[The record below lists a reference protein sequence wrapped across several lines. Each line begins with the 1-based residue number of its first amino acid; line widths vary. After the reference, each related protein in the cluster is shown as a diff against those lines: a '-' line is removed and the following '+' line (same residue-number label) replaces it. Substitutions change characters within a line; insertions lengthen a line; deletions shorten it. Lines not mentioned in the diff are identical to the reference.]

1 MKVLL
6 LADIHANAE
15 ALKAVLKSPEACAC
29 GEVIS
34 LGDQVNYGP
43 QPEET
48 LDLLLRFAAQGRKM
62 TLLMGNHEE
71 RLDHIGEERFRAYN
85 WSLLRW
91 TASRLG
97 NRKTYDVREI
107 RRAPFFFTHGIP
119 GNPSFLMDEESVKD
133 VLDALPEGF
142 RCLVTGH
149 DHAAGNTLWHGK
161 ERFNPGSLGM
171 NEGEGG
177 GTAPFAVLD
186 QDDPVQ
192 LLRRHAVCYDA
203 NRMKAVYRAS
213 GAVREAPE
221 MTRLCLN
228 LMLHGRKREM
238 LAFMA
243 HVQATAEAAHAS
255 FGDESVWREADR
267 TWPANEGVES
277 AAFWKD

>member
-1 MKVLL
+1 MRILL

-15 ALKAVLKSPEACAC
+15 ALRAVLASPEACAC

-48 LDLLLRFAAQGRKM
+48 LDLLSRFAAQGRKM

-71 RLDHIGEERFRAYN
+71 RLEHIGEERFRAYN

-91 TASRLG
+91 TASRIG
-97 NRKTYDVREI
+97 MRKTWDVREI
-107 RRAPFFFTHGIP
+107 RRAPYFFTHGIP
-119 GNPSFLMDEESVKD
+119 GNPSFLMDAESVKE
-133 VLDALPEGF
+133 VLDALPEGC

-149 DHAAGNTLWHGK
+149 DHAPSRTLRHGR

-171 NEGEGG
+171 NEGGEG

-186 QDDPVQ
+186 PDDPIGPLTGYTVS
-192 LLRRHAVCYDA
+192 YDPS
-203 NRMKAVYRAS
+203 RMKAIYRES
-213 GAVREAPE
+213 GAAGAAPE
-221 MTRLCLN
+221 MARLCLN
-228 LMLHGRKREM
+228 QMLHGEKRNM
-238 LAFMA
+238 LTFMD
-243 HVQATAEAAHAS
+243 HVKKTADAMGAS

-267 TWPANEGVES
+267 TWPQNEGVT
-277 AAFWKD
+277 AGVFWKR